1 VASIAAH
8 QPNVLVPVW
17 LEGYGAR
24 NMEKWDLCKAVKA
37 ASDIRPHGIHGQP
50 DYIIPIAVRYKDFDD
65 NIFESTADLR
75 YIPARLELVFHAT
88 RQRKV
93 DDASEVLVFL
103 KSNSQMGRAT
113 PLLVENIAS
122 AMGLSEER
130 TAKALERLV
139 ADGQALRSQIDARWG
154 YVYWYAHY

>member
-1 VASIAAH
+1 
-8 QPNVLVPVW
+8 
-17 LEGYGAR
+17 
-24 NMEKWDLCKAVKA
+24 
-37 ASDIRPHGIHGQP
+37 
-50 DYIIPIAVRYKDFDD
+50 
-65 NIFESTADLR
+65 
-75 YIPARLELVFHAT
+75 
-88 RQRKV
+88 
-93 DDASEVLVFL
+93 
-103 KSNSQMGRAT
+103 MGRAT